1 MCRFV
6 FRCFLITTGLKL
18 RHSVNLDSCVGV
30 GTVRR
35 EGAFIFI
42 RDDGERTAAATVESF
57 RSKVATRRG
66 ERVCWFVP
74 PFRWPHEGTTH
85 RLSSSPARYA
95 RDKITLICI
104 ISVMWMVEK
113 IVALM
118 TEKDEI
124 HLLSP

>member
-1 MCRFV
+1 MLFDHYWSEAEALCELGLLCRS
-6 FRCFLITTGLKL
+6 RY
-18 RHSVNLDSCVGV
+18 SA
-30 GTVRR
+30 